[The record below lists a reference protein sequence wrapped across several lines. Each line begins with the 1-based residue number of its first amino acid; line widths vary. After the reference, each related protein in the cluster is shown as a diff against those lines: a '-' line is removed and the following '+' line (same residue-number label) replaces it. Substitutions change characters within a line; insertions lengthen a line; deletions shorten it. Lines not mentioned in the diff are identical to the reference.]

1 MAMSKSQRVGSL
13 IIVLLVVMQFV
24 QPKKNQSEGVSEND
38 ISKVYSVPPELNQ
51 MLAKKCLDCHSNNTR
66 YPWYANVQP
75 IGWWLAA
82 HVHDGKEELNF
93 SEFKTYSPKRVAH
106 KMEEL
111 VEVVEDREMPLK
123 AYTIFHAGSKIT
135 PEDEKMIKAWVASLN
150 LPKGN

>member
-13 IIVLLVVMQFV
+13 IIILLVVMQFV
-24 QPKKNQSEGVSEND
+24 QPKKNQSEVVSEND
-38 ISKVYSVPPELNQ
+38 INKVYSMPSELNQ
-51 MLAKKCLDCHSNNTR
+51 MLAKKCYDCHSNNTR
-66 YPWYANVQP
+66 YPWYANLQP
-75 IGWWLAA
+75 LGWWLAA

-123 AYTIFHAGSKIT
+123 AYTIFHPGTEIT
-135 PEDEKMIKAWVASLN
+135 SDEEKMIKDWVASLN
-150 LPKGN
+150 LPKAD